1 MMKKNTNDGKEYNV
15 FDRILRQGLCLFL
28 LLVFHSAFS
37 QIHISDGATLYVA
50 KDTLVSISKSEVK
63 PNKAKIYVVSGTVVS
78 NLDKESNYE
87 TVNIPATQTTPKL
100 RTKDN
105 VLKNKEKKALA
116 RKTSPQK
123 KTIQPQPKINFSE
136 GNSDAHLSFSELH
149 FNMSVLTQHENQ
161 NQFIEAKQSVCTLF
175 LTSIKGLAPNY
186 YYSNHYASQYSTSLL
201 GRAPPFLV

>member
-1 MMKKNTNDGKEYNV
+1 MIRKNTNDEKKYKI

-37 QIHISDGATLYVA
+37 QIHISDGGLFYAS
-50 KDTLVSISKSEVK
+50 KDSLVSVK
-63 PNKAKIYVVSGTVVS
+63 KDEIKTEKAKIYVVSGTVVS
-78 NLDKESNYE
+78 NLDKESNFE

-116 RKTSPQK
+116 HKTSPQK
-123 KTIQPQPKINFSE
+123 KTIQPRPKINFSE
-136 GNSDAHLSFSELH
+136 GNSDAHLLFSELH

-175 LTSIKGLAPNY
+175 LTSIKGLALNY

-201 GRAPPFLV
+201 GRAPPFLG